1 MGSKLPGNLRQRK
14 CRPGLDAE
22 ALLEALRAEAE
33 PWVCLKRGDRS
44 ATYSAAISGTALG
57 KMELVLKVRSGGGL
71 GEALKAAAG
80 ASQLQRQW
88 RGAEL
93 LTQADIPTAP
103 GLALWTGKDGD
114 GFVEIA
120 AFERL
125 PGTDLI
131 RLQAAG
137 DLDSRLA
144 REAGRLAGQVLRA
157 GLFNRDQKPSNLM
170 ALPDGRLAIIDTV
183 GVRRL
188 RPTETRRI
196 PATDFHSP
204 GAVMLAALMFESL
217 GVGHPPRRAQ
227 RWRALQ
233 GFSAAVG
240 LQDASACKA
249 LWRAVEE
256 RLEAHGDPTP
266 KDSPL

>member
-1 MGSKLPGNLRQRK
+1 MGSKLPGNLRLRK
-14 CRPGLDAE
+14 CRPGLDAA
-22 ALLEALRAEAE
+22 ALLATLRAEVK

-44 ATYSAAISGTALG
+44 ATYSAALSGTSLG
-57 KMELVLKVRSGGGL
+57 EMELVLKVRSGGGL

-93 LTQADIPTAP
+93 LAQADLPTAP
-103 GLALWTGKDGD
+103 GLALWTGKSPD
-114 GFVEIA
+114 GFVEVA

-131 RLQAAG
+131 HLQAAG

-157 GLFNRDQKPSNLM
+157 GLFNRDQKPSNLI

-183 GVRRL
+183 GVRRQ
-188 RPTETRRI
+188 RPTEARRV
-196 PATDFHSP
+196 PATDADSP
-204 GAVMLAALMFESL
+204 GAVMLSALLLESL
-217 GVGHPPRRAQ
+217 GVGHPPRRTHC
-227 RWRALQ
+227 WRALQ
-233 GFSAAVG
+233 GFAAAVG
-240 LQDASACKA
+240 LPDGPACKA
-249 LWRAVEE
+249 LWHAVEE